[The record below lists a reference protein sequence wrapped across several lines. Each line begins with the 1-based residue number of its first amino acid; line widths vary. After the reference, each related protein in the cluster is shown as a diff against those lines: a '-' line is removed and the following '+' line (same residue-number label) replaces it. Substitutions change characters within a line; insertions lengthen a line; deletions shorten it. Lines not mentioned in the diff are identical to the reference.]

1 MIIHDIKREMP
12 LKYGLYRVAKW
23 FACLAHTGIFC
34 TFIIYIGFS
43 IITQH
48 AGQELPETFKHGFA
62 LIFCSFATAAL
73 VSQWIGGGLH
83 SKLEERI
90 RMKWQNHA
98 H

>member
-1 MIIHDIKREMP
+1 MIFTKFQSLTHKIDTMIIHDIKREMP
-12 LKYGLYRVAKW
+12 
-23 FACLAHTGIFC
+23 FC

-62 LIFCSFATAAL
+62 LTFCSFATAAL

>member
-1 MIIHDIKREMP
+1 FHAPFIPRIVIRKVHP
-12 LKYGLYRVAKW
+12 LGTPAQFHV
-23 FACLAHTGIFC
+23 TEGDG
-34 TFIIYIGFS
+34 T
-43 IITQH
+43 
-48 AGQELPETFKHGFA
+48 PEKGA
-62 LIFCSFATAAL
+62 VSSFATAAL